1 MSENNYIYIRNHI
14 YYDIDNI
21 CKLGQ
26 TKNIIERDSQYLT
39 SEFKKGEFGLVFEI
53 FNENLLNI
61 EKLLKTN
68 FSIYNIYDGA
78 GTEFFDKKIMNEI
91 ELYFINNDINYK
103 KLSKDEIDELVRINR
118 NKNLEV
124 DLDNNKFKPRNYQ
137 LVIINK
143 TINYYKNND
152 KGLLILTCG
161 LGKTLISLWI
171 AEKLKLNSILIG
183 VPGTEL
189 LNQWF
194 IYVKKIFTS
203 YKILVVNKDIEKNEV
218 INILNYNKI
227 IIITTYKSTFKV
239 FEAAEKKKFIFDLKI
254 CDEVHHLTYDKL
266 YENKQNIENKYKYIN
281 MLKIQ
286 SRKQLGLTATMKI
299 VNESKLESKLE
310 DKYLTISNDNKKIFG
325 DIIETK
331 NLLWSIEN
339 NHICD
344 YFIQIIYDNEID
356 NLYLEKIGINILIIE
371 EKRLYLSAYIALKSI
386 KENNIHHLLIYCNTI
401 ENSKKLYFYLQLLIK
416 NLSNLDKTYIL
427 DNLFYSEYNSDFSK
441 YKKTNI
447 LDKFNNCENG
457 ILIAV
462 YSLGEGWD
470 LPLLDGVLLA
480 ENMTSNIR
488 IYQTSLRPCRKNLN
502 EPSKKAKIILPIFY
516 EEWNNIKNIEINK
529 NNYKNITNLLKIM
542 SIEDK
547 NIVEK
552 FRVINTTNKTENKI
566 NGDNIENIN
575 SKIENIN
582 SKIENINSKS
592 LFEQYDDKLTE
603 NIKLLCLSRENI
615 TNGHISYEY
624 AKRILSDKK
633 ILSKKEYYKLCEKDN
648 RLCKKPQEIYKNN
661 FNWIDYLSIPKI
673 YYTYEECEEKI
684 IDYVTNGKINIRYDY
699 DNILLQFKK
708 IDKKFPSPEFF
719 IDYYKLDNINNIINL
734 IETYN
739 DK

>member
-61 EKLLKTN
+61 EKLLKNN

-91 ELYFINNDINYK
+91 ELYFINNNINYK

-124 DLDNNKFKPRNYQ
+124 DLDNNNKFKPRNYQ

-194 IYVKKIFTS
+194 IYVKKIFNS

-299 VNESKLESKLE
+299 VNESKLESKLEDKLE

-566 NGDNIENIN
+566 NGDNIENI
-575 SKIENIN
+575 K

-684 IDYVTNGKINIRYDY
+684 IDYVTNGKI
-699 DNILLQFKK
+699 K
-708 IDKKFPSPEFF
+708 IDKFNMSNNIKKL
-719 IDYYKLDNINNIINL
+719 IQLDNIFPPFDFWQDYYINL
-734 IETYN
+734 IELFDCKKFN
-739 DK
+739 FKI